1 MLWVAAAGPFVNLV
15 MAVGWA
21 ILFTIAARS
30 EPGAYSVPMLKMAD
44 AGIQI
49 NAVLMVLNLLP
60 IPPLDGGRIA
70 VSLLPNRLAWQFARL
85 EPFGFPI
92 LLVLLFTGI
101 LGEILWPL
109 IVGFRF
115 LLSTVFGF

>member
-1 MLWVAAAGPFVNLV
+1 MTEDLTCAQRSLLQATQLLWAASQNDIDVDLATNLPEVLLQSAVRMLVW
-15 MAVGWA
+15 
-21 ILFTIAARS
+21 
-30 EPGAYSVPMLKMAD
+30 
-44 AGIQI
+44 Q
-49 NAVLMVLNLLP
+49 
-60 IPPLDGGRIA
+60 A
-70 VSLLPNRLAWQFARL
+70 VSLLPDRLAWQFARL